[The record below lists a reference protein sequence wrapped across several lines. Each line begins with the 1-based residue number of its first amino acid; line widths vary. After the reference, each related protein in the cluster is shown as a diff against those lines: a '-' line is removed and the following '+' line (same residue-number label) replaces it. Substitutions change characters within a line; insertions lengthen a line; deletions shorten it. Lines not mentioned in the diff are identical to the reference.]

1 MSGPARGQIRG
12 FIIATEIGTRP
23 TIAKPGVSKSIAA
36 GDSIVPTICLP
47 KSTAVSSSEE
57 PQKKP
62 PIREEDENMAW
73 GGGGGGKVFFFVLF
87 RMIPI
92 SPCE

>member
-1 MSGPARGQIRG
+1 MEPARGQIRG
-12 FIIATEIGTRP
+12 FIIATEIGTRL
-23 TIAKPGVSKSIAA
+23 TIAKPGVSKRIAT

-62 PIREEDENMAW
+62 PIREEDANMAW
-73 GGGGGGKVFFFVLF
+73 GGGVAGEEKFFFFLF
-87 RMIPI
+87 Y
-92 SPCE
+92 SE